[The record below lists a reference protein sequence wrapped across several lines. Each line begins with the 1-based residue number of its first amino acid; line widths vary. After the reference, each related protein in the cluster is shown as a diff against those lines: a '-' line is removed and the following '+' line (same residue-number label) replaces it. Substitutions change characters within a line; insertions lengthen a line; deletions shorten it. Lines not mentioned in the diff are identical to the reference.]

1 MLQYN
6 IIVNIKNN
14 GDAPLKLLYPYDI
27 KGNYLGVFNFTCVC
41 RNQKWE
47 CQSFVEEKETANL
60 NHPKNFKY
68 IEILPKKDVDIK
80 VMLDKIVA
88 PKLLPGNYTITMV
101 YHNQMDKN
109 CFMGEIK
116 ARNRMD
122 ITILDEKEDEPKP
135 EYISK
140 DEAKNILKND
150 WQEFLKFNDNNFFE
164 LIMLEGMVVSGLKIE
179 FQEHIK
185 YIKEFI
191 PKINS
196 WSVCDSFCSGL
207 KIINSN
213 KKEFKKFIEPY
224 FSSDM
229 EYFLRFPYVILLNY
243 YMDDIDYVLEKIKI
257 FDNDKYYA
265 KMAVAW

>member
-1 MLQYN
+1 MDKMIYTLISAIISMPLIACQFDERKVEINIVKQEGVEYRIHEVP

-27 KGNYLGVFNFTCVC
+27 KGKYLGVFNFTCVC

-140 DEAKNILKND
+140 DEAKNIAIKGNQYRYDTSQKINVFLKNGIYTVT
-150 WQEFLKFNDNNFFE
+150 FPNKLPP
-164 LIMLEGMVVSGLKIE
+164 GHRGSKIAIQIE
-179 FQEHIK
+179 IDALTG
-185 YIKEFI
+185 
-191 PKINS
+191 KILS
-196 WSVCDSFCSGL
+196 RTVG
-207 KIINSN
+207 
-213 KKEFKKFIEPY
+213 E
-224 FSSDM
+224 
-229 EYFLRFPYVILLNY
+229 
-243 YMDDIDYVLEKIKI
+243 
-257 FDNDKYYA
+257 
-265 KMAVAW
+265 

>member
-1 MLQYN
+1 M
-6 IIVNIKNN
+6 I
-14 GDAPLKLLYPYDI
+14 
-27 KGNYLGVFNFTCVC
+27 
-41 RNQKWE
+41 
-47 CQSFVEEKETANL
+47 
-60 NHPKNFKY
+60 
-68 IEILPKKDVDIK
+68 
-80 VMLDKIVA
+80 DKIKKELISNQDLKYA
-88 PKLLPGNYTITMV
+88 HFSSKLLPGIN
-101 YHNQMDKN
+101 N
-109 CFMGEIK
+109 
-116 ARNRMD
+116 
-122 ITILDEKEDEPKP
+122 ILGVRLPILRKL
-135 EYISK
+135 
-140 DEAKNILKND
+140 AKNILKND

-185 YIKEFI
+185 YIEEFI

-207 KIINSN
+207 KIINSH

-257 FDNDKYYA
+257 FDKDKYYA
-265 KMAVAW
+265 KMAVAWCLSYCFIADYSKTKKFILKNKIHSWVLNKGITKAIESLKISKFQKEELKKLRNITRNL